1 MAEGCLALHVHLVL
15 RLPEKTREKRASVV
29 LARSVAIRVN
39 ELGQTRLL
47 RSRCIFD
54 CFSLLSAYYNEC

>member
-1 MAEGCLALHVHLVL
+1 MGEGCLALHVHLVP
-15 RLPEKTREKRASVV
+15 RLAEKTREKRAGVV

-47 RSRCIFD
+47 KSRCIFD